1 MEEYNMVEVENVLEK
16 VLKMGGYPEASVT
29 SRPVGLF
36 NISPKDHKFLFGM
49 YLFNH
54 EDMVSEIEKLVSDVN
69 PLDDTLLMFQ
79 PRFVMELASV
89 YCGALVAG
97 KRDKYVD
104 TVEHII
110 QNFIRTSMN
119 IPSYKE
125 YNELFVNDND
135 KVRRIMAK
143 ILFLNYQQLD
153 KFIRIAMNKI
163 SEEEKSE

>member
-1 MEEYNMVEVENVLEK
+1 MDSENVLEK
-16 VLKMGGYPEASVT
+16 IMKMGGYKAPDVSVT

-54 EDMVSEIEKLVSDVN
+54 EDMINEIEKLVADVTV
-69 PLDDTLLMFQ
+69 LDDTLLMFQ

-89 YCGALVAG
+89 YCGVLVSG
-97 KRDKYVD
+97 KRDKYID
-104 TVEHII
+104 TVSSII

-135 KVRRIMAK
+135 KVRRIMSK
-143 ILFLNYQQLD
+143 ILFLTYQQLD
-153 KFIRIAMNKI
+153 KYIRIAMKKI
-163 SEEEKSE
+163 SEDEKSE